1 MIAVVKD
8 TATPDQLDHFVSW
21 IHGKGLDA
29 HVSKGYNA
37 TIVDAFRAG
46 FVYVEDCYAG
56 TLSETE
62 DGYRFA
68 YDADYL
74 SSENPR
80 AVSLTL
86 PLRDEPYDSSTLF
99 SFFDG
104 LIPEGWLL
112 NVVTRNWKLNRKDRF
127 GLLLVACRD
136 TIGNVTIQ
144 EVRK

>member
-1 MIAVVKD
+1 MSKIAML
-8 TATPDQLDHFVSW
+8 AHF
-21 IHGKGLDA
+21 
-29 HVSKGYNA
+29 
-37 TIVDAFRAG
+37 
-46 FVYVEDCYAG
+46 
-56 TLSETE
+56 
-62 DGYRFA
+62 
-68 YDADYL
+68 
-74 SSENPR
+74 
-80 AVSLTL
+80 
-86 PLRDEPYDSSTLF
+86 LRQKMAIALPYDSSTLF